1 MPPALASI
9 TRLFPAEETVAD
21 TIALSYERAQKNC
34 EGGEADGRTDVP
46 PGWTLDARGL
56 GGKTQRASSHT
67 YLILNFCLP
76 PNDLLFF
83 RRPSQHHVVVDF
95 ERDTLLLLL
104 LDG

>member
-56 GGKTQRASSHT
+56 GGKTQRASG
-67 YLILNFCLP
+67 P
-76 PNDLLFF
+76 P
-83 RRPSQHHVVVDF
+83 
-95 ERDTLLLLL
+95 L
-104 LDG
+104 LDTGLRLLPSIMRQL